1 MSRSIRQARAG
12 PRAVRIPPVWLERL
26 LPAGLV
32 AAVVVGVVASRAL
45 LPMSG
50 REIADLVVLLGVAG
64 AVSTAVGLLVL
75 RWISRAGVPLVA
87 RAFIAG
93 SMGAVAALANVLVV
107 ASFMFVNTAHDLRL
121 LLAVSLAAG
130 SVAAVVSALGALD
143 TTRRVRALAGEVRA
157 LASGASA
164 EEPDSGS
171 GDARGAEDEVSELA
185 GAVDDLRLALG
196 RAERRR
202 AEVERERTELTTALS
217 HDLRTP
223 LAAIRVAVDALDD
236 GVVSE
241 PSEVA
246 RYHALVRREVDRLA
260 RLIDDLFELA
270 RIEAGA
276 ARELSRL
283 ELEEIASDV
292 ADGMTPLA
300 ERAGVRLLLLAD
312 PGLPAL
318 PLDGTLIER
327 AIGNLLRNAIQHATP
342 DSVIEL
348 RLQDAGG
355 GVGVTVRNEG
365 VPIAEGAL
373 PHIWERFYRAERA
386 RDQQSRADA
395 DGSGLGLTIVR
406 AIAERHGGEVTAS
419 SSAAGGTVLGF
430 TLPPA

>member
-1 MSRSIRQARAG
+1 MG
-12 PRAVRIPPVWLERL
+12 PGGISPVWLERL

-32 AAVVVGVVASRAL
+32 AAVVLGVVASRAL

-107 ASFMFVNTAHDLRL
+107 ASFMFVNTGHDLRL

-164 EEPDSGS
+164 DEPHPGS

-185 GAVDDLRLALG
+185 GAVDDLRRALG
-196 RAERRR
+196 RAEQRR

-276 ARELSRL
+276 ARELARL

-318 PLDGTLIER
+318 PVDGTLIER
-327 AIGNLLRNAIQHATP
+327 AIGNLLRNAIQHAAP
-342 DSVIEL
+342 GSAVEL
-348 RLQDAGG
+348 RLQDSGG
-355 GVGVTVRNEG
+355 GVLVTVRNEG
-365 VPIAEGAL
+365 APIAEAAL
-373 PHIWERFYRAERA
+373 PRIWERFYRAERA

-419 SSAAGGTVLGF
+419 SSAEGGTTLGF
-430 TLPPA
+430 TVPSA

>member
-1 MSRSIRQARAG
+1 MSA
-12 PRAVRIPPVWLERL
+12 VWLERL

-64 AVSTAVGLLVL
+64 AVSTAVGVLVL

-143 TTRRVRALAGEVRA
+143 TTRRVRALAGDVRA
-157 LASGASA
+157 LASGAFA
-164 EEPDSGS
+164 GEPDLGS
-171 GDARGAEDEVSELA
+171 GDARGDEDEVSELA
-185 GAVDDLRLALG
+185 GAVDDLRRALG
-196 RAERRR
+196 RAEQRR

-300 ERAGVRLLLLAD
+300 ERAGVRLLLIAD

-355 GVGVTVRNEG
+355 GVRVTVRNEG
-365 VPIAEGAL
+365 VPITEGAL
-373 PHIWERFYRAERA
+373 PLIWERFYRAERA

-406 AIAERHGGEVTAS
+406 AIAERHGGEVSAS
-419 SSAAGGTVLGF
+419 SSAAGGTTLGF
-430 TLPPA
+430 TLPSA

>member
-1 MSRSIRQARAG
+1 MSRSLREAGAR
-12 PRAVRIPPVWLERL
+12 PRGFPHVRIERL

-32 AAVVVGVVASRAL
+32 AAVVVGAVASRAL

-50 REIADLVVLLGVAG
+50 RELADLVVLLGVAG
-64 AVSTAVGLLVL
+64 GVSTAVGVLVL

-93 SMGAVAALANVLVV
+93 SMGAVAALANVLAV

-164 EEPDSGS
+164 GEPERGS
-171 GDARGAEDEVSELA
+171 GDARSAEDEVSELA
-185 GAVDDLRLALG
+185 GAVDDLRGALAL
-196 RAERRR
+196 AEQRR

-223 LAAIRVAVDALDD
+223 LAAIRAAVDALDD

-241 PSEVA
+241 PAEVA

-260 RLIDDLFELA
+260 RLTDDLFELA

-276 ARELSRL
+276 ARELARL
-283 ELEEIASDV
+283 DLEEIAADV

-300 ERAGVRLLLLAD
+300 ERAGVRLLLEAD
-312 PGLPAL
+312 PRLPDL

-327 AIGNLLRNAIQHATP
+327 AIGNLLRNAIQHAAP
-342 DSVIEL
+342 DSAIEL
-348 RLQDAGG
+348 RLEDSRD
-355 GVGVTVRNEG
+355 GVRVTVRNEG
-365 VPIAEGAL
+365 VPIPEGAL
-373 PHIWERFYRAERA
+373 PLIWERFYRAERA

-406 AIAERHGGEVTAS
+406 AIAERHGGAVTAS
-419 SSAAGGTVLGF
+419 SSASTGTTLGF

>member
-1 MSRSIRQARAG
+1 MGA
-12 PRAVRIPPVWLERL
+12 
-26 LPAGLV
+26 
-32 AAVVVGVVASRAL
+32 VASRAL

-50 REIADLVVLLGVAG
+50 RELADLVVLLGVAG
-64 AVSTAVGLLVL
+64 GVSTAVGVLVL

-93 SMGAVAALANVLVV
+93 SMGAVAALANVLAV

-164 EEPDSGS
+164 GEPEGGS
-171 GDARGAEDEVSELA
+171 GDARSAEDEVSELA
-185 GAVDDLRLALG
+185 GAVDDLRGALA
-196 RAERRR
+196 RAEQRR

-223 LAAIRVAVDALDD
+223 LAAIRAAVDALDD

-241 PSEVA
+241 PAEVA

-260 RLIDDLFELA
+260 RLTDDLFELA

-276 ARELSRL
+276 ARELARL
-283 ELEEIASDV
+283 DLEEIAADV

-300 ERAGVRLLLLAD
+300 ERAGVRLLLVAD

-327 AIGNLLRNAIQHATP
+327 AIGNLLRNAIQHAAA
-342 DSVIEL
+342 DSAIEL
-348 RLQDAGG
+348 RLEDARD
-355 GVGVTVRNEG
+355 GVRVTVRNEG
-365 VPIAEGAL
+365 VPIPEGAL
-373 PHIWERFYRAERA
+373 PLIWERFYRAERA

-419 SSAAGGTVLGF
+419 SSQSTGTTLGF

>member
-1 MSRSIRQARAG
+1 MWRAG
-12 PRAVRIPPVWLERL
+12 AGVRAGGISPVWLERL

-32 AAVVVGVVASRAL
+32 AAVVLGVVASRAL

-50 REIADLVVLLGVAG
+50 REIADLIVLLGVAG
-64 AVSTAVGLLVL
+64 AVSTAVGVLVL

-93 SMGAVAALANVLVV
+93 AMGAVAALANVLVV

-143 TTRRVRALAGEVRA
+143 TTRRVRGLAGEVRA

-164 EEPDSGS
+164 GEPDLGS
-171 GDARGAEDEVSELA
+171 PDGRGAEDEVSELA
-185 GAVDDLRLALG
+185 GAVDDLRRALG
-196 RAERRR
+196 RAEQRR

-276 ARELSRL
+276 ARELARL

-342 DSVIEL
+342 GSVIEL

-355 GVGVTVRNEG
+355 GVRVTVRNEG

-373 PHIWERFYRAERA
+373 PLIWERFYRAERA

-419 SSAAGGTVLGF
+419 SSAAGGTTLGF
-430 TLPPA
+430 TLPSA

>member
-1 MSRSIRQARAG
+1 MGA
-12 PRAVRIPPVWLERL
+12 
-26 LPAGLV
+26 
-32 AAVVVGVVASRAL
+32 VASRAL

-50 REIADLVVLLGVAG
+50 RELADLVVLLGVAG
-64 AVSTAVGLLVL
+64 GVSTAVGVLVL

-93 SMGAVAALANVLVV
+93 SMGAVAALANVLAV

-164 EEPDSGS
+164 GEPEGGS
-171 GDARGAEDEVSELA
+171 GDARSAEDEVSELA
-185 GAVDDLRLALG
+185 GAVDDLRGALA
-196 RAERRR
+196 RAEQRR
-202 AEVERERTELTTALS
+202 AEVERERTTALS

-223 LAAIRVAVDALDD
+223 LAAIRAAVDALDD

-241 PSEVA
+241 PAEVA

-260 RLIDDLFELA
+260 RLTDDLFELA

-276 ARELSRL
+276 ARELARL
-283 ELEEIASDV
+283 DLEEIAADV

-300 ERAGVRLLLLAD
+300 ERAGVRLLLEAD
-312 PGLPAL
+312 PGLPDL
-318 PLDGTLIER
+318 PLD
-327 AIGNLLRNAIQHATP
+327 GNLLRNAIQHAAA
-342 DSVIEL
+342 DAAIEL
-348 RLQDAGG
+348 RLEDARD
-355 GVGVTVRNEG
+355 GVRVTVRNEG
-365 VPIAEGAL
+365 TPIPEGAL
-373 PHIWERFYRAERA
+373 PLIWERFYRAERA

-419 SSAAGGTVLGF
+419 SSQSTGTTLGF

>member
-1 MSRSIRQARAG
+1 MRQARAG
-12 PRAVRIPPVWLERL
+12 VRAVRIPPGWLERL

-32 AAVVVGVVASRAL
+32 AAVVLGVVASRAL

-64 AVSTAVGLLVL
+64 AVSTAVGVLVL

-164 EEPDSGS
+164 GEPDSGS
-171 GDARGAEDEVSELA
+171 GDDRGAEDEVSELA
-185 GAVDDLRLALG
+185 GAVDDLRRALG

-327 AIGNLLRNAIQHATP
+327 AVGNLLRNAIQHAAP

-355 GVGVTVRNEG
+355 GVRVTVRNEG

-419 SSAAGGTVLGF
+419 SSAAGGTTLGF

>member
-1 MSRSIRQARAG
+1 MGA
-12 PRAVRIPPVWLERL
+12 
-26 LPAGLV
+26 
-32 AAVVVGVVASRAL
+32 VASRAL

-50 REIADLVVLLGVAG
+50 RELADLVVLLGVAG
-64 AVSTAVGLLVL
+64 GVSTAVGVLVL

-93 SMGAVAALANVLVV
+93 SMGAVAALANVLAV

-164 EEPDSGS
+164 GEPEGGS
-171 GDARGAEDEVSELA
+171 GDARSAEDEVSELA
-185 GAVDDLRLALG
+185 GAVDDLRGALA
-196 RAERRR
+196 RAEQRR

-223 LAAIRVAVDALDD
+223 LAAIRAAVDALDD

-241 PSEVA
+241 PAEVA

-260 RLIDDLFELA
+260 RLTDDLFELA

-276 ARELSRL
+276 ARELARL
-283 ELEEIASDV
+283 DLEEIAADV

-300 ERAGVRLLLLAD
+300 ERAGVRLLLEAD
-312 PGLPAL
+312 PGLPDL

-327 AIGNLLRNAIQHATP
+327 AIGNLLRNAIQHAAA
-342 DSVIEL
+342 DSAIEL
-348 RLQDAGG
+348 RLEDARD
-355 GVGVTVRNEG
+355 GVRVTVRNEG
-365 VPIAEGAL
+365 TPIPEGAL
-373 PHIWERFYRAERA
+373 PLIWERFYRAERA

-419 SSAAGGTVLGF
+419 SSQSTGTTLGF